1 MPKISAVVP
10 VYNVEKY
17 LRPCIESA
25 LAQTLADIELI
36 CVDDGS
42 TDSCPQ
48 ILDEDAA
55 ADPRVKV
62 IH

>member
-42 TDSCPQ
+42 TD
-48 ILDEDAA
+48 
-55 ADPRVKV
+55 
-62 IH
+62 